1 MKCQTIKELGQI
13 EVVNL
18 KSSFY
23 NTINRSEDLWKTF
36 YSLKKAKKRGVPW

>member
-1 MKCQTIKELGQI
+1 MKCQTIKELPWGQI

-36 YSLKKAKKRGVPW
+36 YSSKS